1 MVKIIVR
8 TITPKSMNVRQYED
22 KLRDVVKQEV
32 GIVERM
38 YMRVSRG
45 FSAPQPKYKKTVR
58 KQPARGGVI
67 VGTVSTDDVRMVN
80 LDRGTRCRWAVMSQ
94 DFRPRT
100 TPRTLGIK
108 GRQGRAVIRGRRA
121 MTARGIAVRPGIQ
134 PRHWT
139 DEIAERREQLFHN
152 KMRKAMKL
160 AADHT
165 F

>member
-1 MVKIIVR
+1 MVKIIMR

-22 KLRDVVKQEV
+22 KLRKVVKEETE
-32 GIVERM
+32 IVERM

-45 FSAPQPKYKKTVR
+45 FSAPPPKYKKTVR
-58 KQPARGGVI
+58 KQPSRGGVI
-67 VGTVSTDDVRMVN
+67 VGTTSTDDRRMVN
-80 LDRGTRCRWAVMSQ
+80 LDRGTKKRWAVMSQ

-108 GRQGRAVIRGRRA
+108 GRQGRSVIRGRTA
-121 MTARGIAVRPGIQ
+121 MTQRGISARPGIE
-134 PRHWT
+134 PRKWT
-139 DEIAERREQLFHN
+139 DEIGKRREPMFEN
-152 KMRKAMKL
+152 KMRRAMKL

>member
-8 TITPKSMNVRQYED
+8 TITPKSMNIIQYEQ
-22 KLRDVVKQEV
+22 KLRNVVKEEV
-32 GIVERM
+32 DIMERM
-38 YMRVSRG
+38 YKRVSSG
-45 FSAPQPKYKKTVR
+45 FSPPQPKYKKTVR

-67 VGTVSTDDVRMVN
+67 VGTVSTDDRRMYY
-80 LDRGTRCRWAVMSQ
+80 LDVGTHRRWAVMSD

-108 GRQGRAVIRGRRA
+108 GKQGRTVIRGKEA
-121 MTARGIAVRPGIQ
+121 MTARGISVRPGIE
-134 PRHWT
+134 PRRYT
-139 DEIAERREQLFHN
+139 DEIAERRKPLFEN
-152 KMRKAMKL
+152 KMRRAMKL

>member
-1 MVKIIVR
+1 MVKIIMR
-8 TITPKSMNVRQYED
+8 TITPKSMNVQQYED
-22 KLRDVVKQEV
+22 KLRAVVKEEV

-45 FSAPQPKYKKTVR
+45 FSPPQPKYKKTVR
-58 KQPARGGVI
+58 KQPSRGGVI

-80 LDRGTRCRWAVMSQ
+80 LDRGTKRRWAVMSQ

-108 GRQGRAVIRGRRA
+108 ASQGRTVIRGRQA
-121 MTARGIAVRPGIQ
+121 MTARGISVRPGIE
-134 PRHWT
+134 PRRWT
-139 DEIAERREQLFHN
+139 EEIAKRREEPFKN
-152 KMRKAMKL
+152 KMRRAMKL